1 MATVICHMMASLDGR
16 IDCDMTSH
24 LGSKG
29 YYEALEA
36 LKIDTTVERK
46 VTALHHYASGT
57 YTPIDPTSVGKPEF
71 FKSHESEKWAVIADT
86 RGTLVWPETDDKNR
100 LCLVS
105 ELAPR
110 EYLDYL
116 KKNGISYI
124 AVGKKSIDLR
134 EAVRI
139 LETEFGSQ
147 RIGVVGGGH
156 INGSFLEAGLINE
169 VSMVYGAGIDGRSSQ
184 PTAFEGI
191 SESHTVPYKL
201 TLQSVE
207 KVADQSVWIRYTV

>member
-36 LKIDTTVERK
+36 LKIDTTVEGK

-57 YTPIDPTSVGKPEF
+57 YTPIDPTSVGKSEF
-71 FKSHESEKWAVIADT
+71 FKSHESKRGAVTADP
-86 RGTLVWPETDDKNR
+86 RGTLVWPKRDNKNR

-124 AVGKKSIDLR
+124 AVGKKSIDLK

-139 LETEFGSQ
+139 LETEFGSK

-156 INGSFLEAGLINE
+156 INGSFLEAGLIDE

-191 SESHTVPYKL
+191 PESHTVPYKL

>member
-36 LKIDTTVERK
+36 LKIDTTVEGK

-156 INGSFLEAGLINE
+156 INGSFLEAG
-169 VSMVYGAGIDGRSSQ
+169 IDGRSSQ

>member
-36 LKIDTTVERK
+36 LKIDTTVEGK

-156 INGSFLEAGLINE
+156 INGSSLKP
-169 VSMVYGAGIDGRSSQ
+169 V
-184 PTAFEGI
+184 
-191 SESHTVPYKL
+191 
-201 TLQSVE
+201 
-207 KVADQSVWIRYTV
+207 

>member
-36 LKIDTTVERK
+36 LKIDTTVEGK

-100 LCLVS
+100 LCLVLNS
-105 ELAPR
+105 PR
-110 EYLDYL
+110 ASTST
-116 KKNGISYI
+116 I
-124 AVGKKSIDLR
+124 
-134 EAVRI
+134 
-139 LETEFGSQ
+139 
-147 RIGVVGGGH
+147 
-156 INGSFLEAGLINE
+156 
-169 VSMVYGAGIDGRSSQ
+169 
-184 PTAFEGI
+184 
-191 SESHTVPYKL
+191 
-201 TLQSVE
+201 
-207 KVADQSVWIRYTV
+207 